1 MAKKKHIKGYSHIL
15 KYTSLFGGVQMLSIG
30 VALVRNKFV
39 ALILGPGGM
48 GLVSL
53 FNSTVTFVSNST
65 NFGIGLSAVKNVSE
79 AYNSNDQER
88 IEHAIGIVRYWSLLT
103 AVFGTLVCIIL
114 SPFLSWLTFS
124 WNGHILHF
132 ICLSP
137 IVGLTAITGG
147 ELAIIKSV
155 RQLKRLAAI
164 TFYNIVAALIISV
177 PIYYF
182 FGVKG
187 IVPSLLLMAL
197 AQLVLTI
204 ATSYKLYPLKI
215 QHGKTFFKE
224 GLGMIKLG
232 TAFVIAG
239 MFTSGTDF
247 VIRSYLNNVSGIETV
262 GLYNAGFMMT
272 MTYVGMVFSAMD
284 TDYFPRLSGVNNLG
298 VTFNTTVNRQIE
310 VMLLLVSPLLV
321 AFSIGLPIIL
331 PLLYS
336 GKFMPALG
344 MMQIIVFA
352 MYFRAIKLPIE
363 YIPLAKGDSFSYML
377 LEGLYSVIVVV
388 LIVVFFN
395 LMGLR
400 GAGVAITLAA
410 ILDFLLVFVYDR
422 WKYDYHISLTAIS
435 YAAVQ
440 LPIGLL
446 VLGVTFIQNPV
457 AYWTAGTLLFIVS
470 AVISVIIIRSRS
482 DFGDGL
488 MAKVYKLFKRKQ
500 K

>member
-15 KYTSLFGGVQMLSIG
+15 KYTSLFGGVQVLSIG

-39 ALILGPGGM
+39 AHLLGPGGM

-53 FNSTVTFVSNST
+53 FNSTLTFISDST
-65 NFGIGLSAVKNVSE
+65 SFGINLSAVKDISE
-79 AYNSNDQER
+79 AYDSGDTER
-88 IEHAIGIVRYWSLLT
+88 IAHSVSIVRYWSLLT
-103 AVFGTLVCIIL
+103 AIFGTLLCIVL

-124 WNGHILHF
+124 WNGHALHF
-132 ICLSP
+132 ICLAP

-147 ELAIIKSV
+147 ETAIIKSV

-164 TFYNIVAALIISV
+164 TFYNIVAALFISV

-182 FGVKG
+182 FGTKG

-197 AQLVLTI
+197 AQCLLTI
-204 ATSYKLYPLKI
+204 YVSYHLYPLNINLDKAL
-215 QHGKTFFKE
+215 FKE

-239 MFTSGTDF
+239 IFTSGTDF
-247 VIRSYLNNVSGIETV
+247 VIRSYINNVAGIETV

-272 MTYVGMVFSAMD
+272 MTYVSMVFSSMF

-298 VTFNTTVNRQIE
+298 LTFNITVNRQIE
-310 VMLLLVSPLLV
+310 VMLLLISPLLV
-321 AFSIGLPIIL
+321 AFTISLPILL

-344 MMQIIVFA
+344 MMQVIVFA

-363 YIPLAKGDSFSYML
+363 YIPLAKGDSLSYML
-377 LEGLYSVIVVV
+377 LEGIYSII
-388 LIVVFFN
+388 LIVLMVIFFR

-400 GAGVAITLAA
+400 GAGVAITIAA
-410 ILDFLLVFVYDR
+410 IIDFIMVFFYDR
-422 WKYDYHISLTAIS
+422 WRYGYHISTTALT
-435 YAAVQ
+435 YAALQ
-440 LPIGLL
+440 LPIGALTFA
-446 VLGVTFIQNPV
+446 VTFIHNPFI
-457 AYWTAGTLLFIVS
+457 YWGAGALLFIIS
-470 AVISVIIIRSRS
+470 AMISIYIIHTRSN
-482 DFGDGL
+482 FGNSIITKISGL
-488 MAKVYKLFKRKQ
+488 LNRKKR
-500 K
+500 